1 MIDIDMQKLD
11 SNCFH
16 GAYRDICELLGQK
29 AALALHEHYAGQ
41 LVSFPKKLLADSF
54 VHEAI
59 YREYNGTNALE
70 LAKKYGYTVSWVR
83 KVVKSK
89 KIEGREIYSLLQ
101 NEERVS
107 SGTFIADDSDES
119 A

>member
-1 MIDIDMQKLD
+1 MHKLESD
-11 SNCFH
+11 CFH
-16 GAYRDICELLGQK
+16 GTYRDICDLLGQK

-41 LVSFPKKLLADSF
+41 VVSFPKKLLADSF

-59 YREYNGTNALE
+59 YREFDGTNGLE
-70 LAKKYGYTVSWVR
+70 LAKKYGYTIGWVR

-89 KIEGREIYSLLQ
+89 KLEGGEIYSLLQ
-101 NEERVS
+101 NEERDS